1 MSIAKIGEGES
12 LRTLFAIYQFQGALF
27 SGLYVVRGGDTAF
40 TQGEILRW
48 LDAAGVISKRLSE
61 AKVSPSA

>member
-1 MSIAKIGEGES
+1 
-12 LRTLFAIYQFQGALF
+12 
-27 SGLYVVRGGDTAF
+27 VVRGGDTTF

-61 AKVSPSA
+61 AKASPSA